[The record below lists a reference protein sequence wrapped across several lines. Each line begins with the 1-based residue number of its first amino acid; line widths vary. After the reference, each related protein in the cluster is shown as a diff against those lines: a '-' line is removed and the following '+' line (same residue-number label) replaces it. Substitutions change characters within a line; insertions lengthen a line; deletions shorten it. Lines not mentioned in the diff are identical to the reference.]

1 MDEKYDT
8 CSICGI
14 KLPITKEM
22 DFSTATWI
30 FCPDCIQKHGSASAC
45 ADYCKS
51 KQIKAQNKI

>member
-1 MDEKYDT
+1 MADSFLK
-8 CSICGI
+8 CSICKKAVENI
-14 KLPITKEM
+14 DEM

-51 KQIKAQNKI
+51 KRIKVQNKI